1 MIKIIKEPDVVLTR
15 SEHSRLL
22 EEYHKVMSYYAGTDI
37 SFEDWVRSRNSKQE
51 VKILLKG

>member
-1 MIKIIKEPDVVLTR
+1 MIKIIEEPEIVLTR

-22 EEYHKVMSYYAGTDI
+22 EEYQKVMSYYSGPQMGFD
-37 SFEDWVRSRNSKQE
+37 DWVRARNSNQD